1 VIGLLTVRTADCTGL
16 LLELQ
21 RVSLAAANDDAY
33 PAPPIAKTIIG
44 RFRSWIKNVVNV
56 AEYRM

>member
-21 RVSLAAANDDAY
+21 RVSPAAANDDAY
-33 PAPPIAKTIIG
+33 TAPPIAKTIIG
-44 RFRSWIKNVVNV
+44 RFR
-56 AEYRM
+56 R